1 MINMRVGAVHRFA
14 GLCFGLL
21 AACVVPRQA
30 AAEDGAV
37 PETAC
42 AAPPPPRQVVFEHE
56 RASRDVRQVADWIVD
71 SGDNHAADSTKL
83 PFVILDKKDAR
94 IFVFHADGRLRGA
107 APALLGLG
115 RGDTALPGIGAR
127 ELSAIAPK
135 DRVTPAGRFVA
146 EIGTDS
152 HGEDVLWVDYEGA
165 VAIHRVI
172 TTNPKEHRLQRL
184 ATPTPHD
191 NRISWGCIN
200 IPVKFYEKVVQ
211 PAFAGTRGIV
221 YVLPETKPLRAV
233 FASYLFDEDARA
245 HFAGQSEKFV
255 VQRSQKKV
263 FP

>member
-1 MINMRVGAVHRFA
+1 LKAGFA
-14 GLCFGLL
+14 GLCAGLF
-21 AACVVPRQA
+21 AACLVSSQA
-30 AAEDGAV
+30 VAADGLA
-37 PETAC
+37 PSS
-42 AAPPPPRQVVFEHE
+42 AARLANFDRE
-56 RASRDVRQVADWIVD
+56 RASREARYLANWVAD
-71 SGDNHAADSTKL
+71 SGDNHGL

-127 ELSAIAPK
+127 ELSDIAPK

-152 HGEDVLWVDYEGA
+152 HGEDVLWVDYEGG

-184 ATPTPHD
+184 ATPTPRD

-200 IPVKFYEKVVQ
+200 IPAKFYETVVQ
-211 PAFAGTRGIV
+211 PSFAGIKGIV
-221 YVLPETKPLRAV
+221 YVLPETRPASEV
-233 FASYLFDEDARA
+233 FASYDAEKRA
-245 HFAGQSEKFV
+245 RVQAVHLAAHAEKFA
-255 VQRSQKKV
+255 VQQ
-263 FP
+263 